1 MNAPWHSLK
10 REVIHSQTC
19 GGQPARTH
27 ARGLERA
34 PMAAGGGTSMPAEM
48 FETMRTATALPIET
62 LVSRVADF
70 WV

>member
-1 MNAPWHSLK
+1 
-10 REVIHSQTC
+10 
-19 GGQPARTH
+19 
-27 ARGLERA
+27 
-34 PMAAGGGTSMPAEM
+34 MPAEM